1 MSAWIRFAKT
11 DYNLIKFCL
20 AVSTPLIK
28 FLKNY
33 EYNNNSNKNNR
44 NSNNNNSNNN
54 ISDNNQNSN
63 PIKNQI
69 EKTII
74 RDNIVKDIKDFFQ
87 KKNNSIK
94 DRIIREY

>member
-33 EYNNNSNKNNR
+33 EYNNNSN
-44 NSNNNNSNNN
+44 NN

-74 RDNIVKDIKDFFQ
+74 RDNIVKDIKNFF
-87 KKNNSIK
+87 
-94 DRIIREY
+94 